1 MFRRPLT
8 VFSALAI
15 LATSCE
21 WRPLEDPSPSIELAV
36 VVELKAVLNVNVSV
50 YNELIPVPKIE
61 TDMIRVMFYDPDSHK
76 LVSQAFLSEKTE
88 RYDDEG
94 HRVPCL
100 GGDVNISV
108 GKYDMICYNFDT
120 PDTFIRGEN
129 DITTL
134 EAYTSEVP
142 ASIKAKYK
150 GLEDTDV
157 LYEPDHVIVARDI
170 GLEIV
175 PHTGLLV
182 IETEATTIVDTYYIQ
197 VRIQGAQYASDA
209 SAILSGMSPSNY
221 FGLAER
227 EVDNP
232 SAVYFNM
239 QKSQDLNIREENK
252 DVLCTTFNTF
262 GKIYHNI
269 DNGAADSRKGDGTKA
284 DDDITPEDSD
294 LRVTFN
300 VIRTDGKAF
309 DFEINMND
317 IFMTENA
324 LKRHW
329 LLIDAIIDIP
339 KPEVDPQGGGGGG
352 FNPEVEDWEDQEG
365 EVVI

>member
-1 MFRRPLT
+1 MSRSPLILFPTIALLAASCERRPL
-8 VFSALAI
+8 V
-15 LATSCE
+15 
-21 WRPLEDPSPSIELAV
+21 DPSPTVELAV
-36 VVELKAVLNVNVSV
+36 VIELKAVLNVNVSV
-50 YNELIPVPKIE
+50 YNEFIPVPKIE
-61 TDMIRVMFYDPDSHK
+61 TEMIRAMFYDPETHK

-88 RYDDEG
+88 RYDEEG
-94 HRVPCL
+94 RLVPCL
-100 GGDVNISV
+100 GGDVNISP

-134 EAYTSEVP
+134 EAYTGEVP
-142 ASIKAKYK
+142 ASIKAKYE
-150 GLEDTDV
+150 GLEDTAV

-170 GLEIV
+170 GLEIT

-197 VRIQGAQYASDA
+197 VRVQGAQYASDA
-209 SAILSGMSPSNY
+209 SAILSGLSPSNY

-227 EVDNP
+227 ETDNP

-239 QKSQDLNIREENK
+239 QKSRDLNIQEENK

-262 GKIYHNI
+262 GKIYHNL
-269 DNGAADSRKGDGTKA
+269 DNGTSDSRTGTGTKA
-284 DDDITPEDSD
+284 GDGSTPEGSD
-294 LRVTFN
+294 LYVTFN
-300 VIRTDGKAF
+300 VIRSDGKAF
-309 DFEINMND
+309 DFEIDMND

-329 LLIDAIIDIP
+329 LLIDSVIDIP
-339 KPEVDPQGGGGGG
+339 KPDTPSGGEGGG
-352 FNPEVEDWEDQEG
+352 FNPEVEDWQDQEG